1 MRMRKR
7 NHAGMPPSTVEALH
21 AVGQSGDIATAGD
34 APAHS
39 PREDG
44 RGASRNEN
52 HLTNRWGVNPE
63 KPSLVLS
70 DIGMVER
77 LCSSNVAGNLVVI
90 DWCSITFVPPADWQR
105 TSSRSFE
112 IVDGPH
118 IEVLPS
124 ATDLSDPVL
133 SDADLFAGLLVLA
146 QDLCG
151 WKFTETKELAPAGFR
166 LGKQYDKCVVCGFG
180 GVGSRVILT
189 FTGQAFV
196 RGDFM
201 MPRRIFDFV
210 GNESSSRITRLDMA
224 FDDFDGSHFCPYQA
238 YQDWQSGQFD
248 YRTVRPKLHTDGD
261 FHRADPENK
270 GVTVYIGKEGKQL
283 VIYQKGKQ
291 LGNSDS
297 PHVRAEVRI
306 SQNAYSITRDAL
318 INPTPYFCGA
328 YPYLALRVANLT
340 GDLLL
345 RKFEGVVREGS
356 DSIDRVL
363 EVIKHQYGKHLHW
376 LREHFYG
383 SDVELLD
390 AIVRNDGKLP
400 PVLQKAQ
407 MLLDRGERLAAAINE
422 KPPF

>member
-7 NHAGMPPSTVEALH
+7 NHAGMPPSSVEALH
-21 AVGQSGDIATAGD
+21 DVCQSGDIAKAGD

-39 PREDG
+39 SREDG
-44 RGASRNEN
+44 RGDSRNEPLLIN
-52 HLTNRWGVNPE
+52 KWGVSSD
-63 KPSLVLS
+63 KPGYVLS
-70 DIGMVER
+70 DVGMVEH
-77 LCSSNVAGNLVVI
+77 LSAPNVAGNLVVI

-105 TSSRSFE
+105 TSSKSFD

-118 IEVLPS
+118 VEVFQS

-133 SDADLFAGLLVLA
+133 SDADLFAGLLSLA
-146 QDLCG
+146 QDLGG
-151 WKFTETKELAPAGFR
+151 WTFTESKEVVPAGFR

-196 RGDFM
+196 RGDYM
-201 MPRRIFDFV
+201 MPRRIYDFI
-210 GNESSSRITRLDMA
+210 GREPSARITRLDKA
-224 FDDFDGSHFCPYQA
+224 FDDFDGSFFCPYQA
-238 YQDWQSGQFD
+238 YRDWQSGQFD
-248 YRTVRPKLHTDGD
+248 YRGVRPKLHTDGD

-270 GVTVYIGKEGKQL
+270 GVSVYIGSAGKQL

-291 LGNSDS
+291 LGNPDS
-297 PHVRAEVRI
+297 PYVRAEVRI
-306 SQNAYSITRDAL
+306 SQNGYSITRDAL
-318 INPTPYFCGA
+318 INPTAYFCGA

-363 EVIKHQYGKHLHW
+363 EIIKHQYGKHLYW

-383 SDVELLD
+383 SDAELLD

-407 MLLDRGERLAAAINE
+407 MLLDRGERLASAINE